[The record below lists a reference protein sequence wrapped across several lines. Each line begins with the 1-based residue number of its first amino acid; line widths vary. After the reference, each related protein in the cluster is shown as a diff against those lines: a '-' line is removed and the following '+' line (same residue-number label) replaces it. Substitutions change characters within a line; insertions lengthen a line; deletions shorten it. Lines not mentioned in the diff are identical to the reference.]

1 MKNGLMRVIDHL
13 RKSLD
18 PIGISDGQL
27 LTRFIA
33 ERDEAA
39 FSALV
44 RRHGPMVL
52 GVCRRILGNAHDT
65 DDAFQATFLVLVQKA
80 RSVLNHEAIGSWLHT
95 VACRSAQQAKVR
107 NMRRQHRERVV
118 DGLPHALVPP
128 PEPNDWQPL
137 VDEEVRRLPEKYR
150 SAIVLC
156 DLEGRPRKEAARQLH
171 LAEGTLSSRLCRGRQ
186 LLAQRLTRRGITLSG
201 GALAMSLSKASA
213 CVPPALVGMTTKAAL
228 LVAAGRTAAL
238 SASLS
243 EILKG
248 ATQAMLFAKLKPT
261 LATVMAIVL
270 GAGTVVY
277 CASGQTGPAVK
288 PPNELE
294 ALRHENELLKIN
306 LRVTLEKIKAL
317 EMDVGKLK
325 SQAKVG
331 LGPDVGAGFADLDN
345 DGFIDIIIANEA
357 LFKNRGDGTFID
369 VTADQKKAL
378 ERAMKVRPDEMESAL
393 KLLRT
398 AKDDESRQ
406 RAVDQ
411 MEQVMKK
418 LREEVGARAD
428 KKK

>member
-1 MKNGLMRVIDHL
+1 MKSGLKKVIDHL

-18 PIGISDGQL
+18 PTGISDGQL

-107 NMRRQHRERVV
+107 NMRRQHRERAVG
-118 DGLPHALVPP
+118 GLPRALAPP
-128 PEPNDWQPL
+128 TEPNDWQPL
-137 VDEEVRRLPEKYR
+137 VDEELRRLPEKYR
-150 SAIVLC
+150 AAIVLC
-156 DLEGRPRKEAARQLH
+156 DLEGRPRREAARQLH

-186 LLAQRLTRRGITLSG
+186 LLAQRLTRRGVTLSG
-201 GALAMSLSKASA
+201 GALAMSLSEASA
-213 CVPPALVGMTTKAAL
+213 SVPPALVGMTTKAAL
-228 LVAAGRTAAL
+228 LVAVGRTAAL

-261 LATVMAIVL
+261 LTTVMAIVL

-277 CASGQTGPAVK
+277 CASGQTGPEVK

-294 ALRHENELLKIN
+294 ALKHENELLKIN

-325 SQAKVG
+325 SQAKAG
-331 LGPDVGAGFADLDN
+331 IGVGAAFADLDTN
-345 DGFIDIIIANEA
+345 GSMDLFIGNGGT
-357 LFKNRGDGTFID
+357 LYKNQGDGTFID
-369 VTADQKKAL
+369 VTADRKKAL

-393 KLLRT
+393 KLLRD

-406 RAVDQ
+406 RAVER
-411 MEQVMKK
+411 MEHVMKK
-418 LREEVGARAD
+418 LREEVSPRAE
-428 KKK
+428 KQK